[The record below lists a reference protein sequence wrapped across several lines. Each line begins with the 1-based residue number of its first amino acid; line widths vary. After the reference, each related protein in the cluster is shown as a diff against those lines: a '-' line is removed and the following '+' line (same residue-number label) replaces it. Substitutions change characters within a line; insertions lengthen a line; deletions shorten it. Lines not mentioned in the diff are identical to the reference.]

1 MWSEILRIHLYCFAV
16 TCVLFLADGSATAG
30 PIYVDDDAT
39 PGGDGLT
46 WVTAFND
53 LQIALA
59 AADSDAGISE
69 ILIAQGTYRPTVANG
84 VQTIAF
90 SPRSGLTL
98 RGGYA
103 GVTGSDPSDR
113 NIELYETILSGDL
126 NGDDGP
132 NFTNRS
138 ENSHTVLRITAESTA
153 IEGLI
158 VQGGEQTGCV
168 IDKPTVMRLCTF
180 VANRGSFG
188 GALLL
193 TGPAISIP
201 PLVIEDCRFFRNR
214 ATSYAGAIH
223 ISPANYPI
231 EITRCLFVGNTSG
244 FVAGAVYF
252 DTRPAQISDSAFV
265 GNSASLGGSVVFD
278 DSQLIVKRC
287 IFAGNSATDGGGA
300 LYYYETFLALVNCA
314 AVGNSAGHGGAIFE
328 FCDAGFTLVA
338 NSSIIENRASNVGG
352 AESNCHTFPHF
363 DVIGCL
369 FWGNQ
374 DDLGINEHAQISVD
388 ASALEVNYSDVQ
400 GLTGALGGTGNVGL
414 DPQFAPGATGQWTSN
429 AVFDPVTMQTTFTD
443 IAADFTPGQWVGT
456 FLNPAIV
463 QPLHSLVVSNDE
475 TQIRVW
481 GDFSS
486 SGVAGATYKTLD
498 IHLQPNSP
506 CVNAGDPDSATAPD
520 YAFSLTDLDGDPRIL
535 GCRIDIG
542 ADEVQLTGGSIA
554 DADADGIG
562 DDCDNCP
569 GLSNPDQ
576 ADGDA
581 DNIGN
586 ACDNCLDK
594 PNTDQ
599 ADTDSDGIGDAC
611 DPDCDND
618 GVANLQDDCPCN
630 KSGLPVDCFGRPLRD
645 CNEDCNV
652 DGLDLQCI
660 VDEVLGQ

>member
-1 MWSEILRIHLYCFAV
+1 MWSEKLRFHLYCVAV
-16 TCVLFLADGSATAG
+16 AGVMFLAKGSATAS

-46 WVTAFND
+46 WATAFND

-69 ILIAQGTYRPTVANG
+69 NLIAQGTYRPTVANG

-138 ENSHTVLRITAESTA
+138 ENSHTILQITADDIV

-168 IDKPTVMRLCTF
+168 IEKPIEIRLCTF

-188 GALLL
+188 GAMLLI
-193 TGPAISIP
+193 GPVNSSTP
-201 PLVIEDCRFFRNR
+201 VILEDCRFFRNL
-214 ATSYAGAIH
+214 ATNRAGAIH
-223 ISPANYPI
+223 FLPGDNPI
-231 EITRCLFVGNTSG
+231 EISRCHFVENSSGN
-244 FVAGAVYF
+244 VAGAVYI
-252 DTRPAQISDSAFV
+252 DTRVAQLSDSTFV
-265 GNSASLGGSVVFD
+265 GNSASLGGAVVFD
-278 DSQLIVKRC
+278 DSGVTVKRC

-314 AVGNSAGHGGAIFE
+314 AVGNSAGHAGAIYE
-328 FCDAGFTLVA
+328 FCTAGFTRMA
-338 NSSIIENRASNVGG
+338 NCSIIENRAMNVGG

-388 ASALEVNYSDVQ
+388 VSALEANYSDVQ

-414 DPQFAPGATGQWTSN
+414 DPQFAPGETGQWTSN

-443 IAADFTPGQWVGT
+443 KTAGFTPGQWVGT

-486 SGVAGATYKTLD
+486 SGVAGASYRVLD

-506 CVNAGDPDSATAPD
+506 CVNAGDPDAATAPD
-520 YAFSLTDLDGDPRIL
+520 YISSLTDLDGNPRIL

-542 ADEVQLTGGSIA
+542 SDEVQLTGGAIA
-554 DADADGIG
+554 DADSDAIG

-569 GLSNPDQ
+569 AVYNPDQ
-576 ADGDA
+576 ADVDT

-594 PNTDQ
+594 ENNDQ
-599 ADTDSDGIGDAC
+599 ADIDSDGIGDAC

-618 GVANLQDDCPCN
+618 GVVNLQDDCPCN